1 MHEDD
6 DYENEAADSDY
17 ENEAADSDYENFVS
31 EVDHR
36 PMVIVYKMGKYTPR
50 RFRRAVRKFSKH
62 FGIPANLPALIA
74 MASMHD
80 YELAVFGSF
89 ALVFRVDTVFNEIV
103 KSEPIVLMTALMAET
118 DNRVVQFI

>member
-6 DYENEAADSDY
+6 DYEADY
-17 ENEAADSDYENFVS
+17 ENVAPDSDYENFVS

-36 PMVIVYKMGKYTPR
+36 PMVIAYKMGKYTPR

-80 YELAVFGSF
+80 YELAVFDSF
-89 ALVFRVDTVFNEIV
+89 AIVFRVDTVFNEIV
-103 KSEPIVLMTALMAET
+103 KSEPVVLMSALMAET